1 MTTLPATTAPT
12 ASRNTVVPEEARE
25 VDATF
30 VCLPRFVPGICS
42 VQVLG
47 MRITPG
53 RPSK

>member
-1 MTTLPATTAPT
+1 MTTLAATTAPT

-25 VDATF
+25 VDAAF
-30 VCLPRFVPGICS
+30 VCLPRFVPGICP

-53 RPSK
+53 RHSK